1 MECDRQN
8 CFSFW
13 AIFYPFN
20 PTNNLK
26 NQNEKKKKKRKK
38 QQLEICGKNNNHF
51 D

>member
-26 NQNEKKKKKRKK
+26 NQNEKKKKKKK
-38 QQLEICGKNNNHF
+38 TTTGDMWKK
-51 D
+51 